1 MSAESTGT
9 RAARAAAAAWL
20 TPGAVLGPGRY
31 RLVEE
36 VGRDE
41 RCSAR
46 LWRGLD
52 AVLERE
58 VALTLFI
65 ADPGDTAAIADI
77 RAVVQQALS
86 TARLETGG
94 AARVL
99 DVLEPEPVGAGPTVA
114 AVVAEWTAGH
124 DLVEFVRAGLPTP
137 SVAAGML
144 APLAGAVDAAHRAG
158 LVLGSDHPQRIRI
171 MADGRARL
179 AFPGAP
185 VGTHARDDVRGLGAV
200 LYLVLTGHW
209 ALGDDSPALPAAPR
223 GPEGNVVSPRS
234 LRPTVPLELS
244 TLAVRCLADSSTGG
258 VHTGAAVLRVLERGG
273 IELSGI
279 ERGAVTGE
287 VEPQST
293 NGVADRGSVW
303 HGPEEDPPPS
313 RERRTKLGIG
323 VAALVVA
330 TLFIVGWLGVKVASV
345 FGGDEGAPPAVVIEA
360 QEPAD
365 GAPVPAAP
373 ADPAEIGPGETGA
386 VKIDEVAVYDV
397 LGNGN
402 PDNRGDVE
410 LLVDGDS
417 DTGWST
423 DTYREQFPALK
434 PGVGVLLT
442 FAESVA
448 LSSVTLDSPSPGT
461 VVEIRSAPSADADF
475 DETTLL
481 GTETLDRGSTQIPL
495 RAAPPT
501 RYLVVWITRLA
512 GGGAD
517 NVSELSELDVQR
529 AS

>member
-9 RAARAAAAAWL
+9 EAARAAAWL

-31 RLVEE
+31 RLVDE
-36 VGRDE
+36 VGRDD
-41 RCSAR
+41 RCGAR

-65 ADPGDTAAIADI
+65 ADPGDTAAVRDI

-86 TARLETGG
+86 TARLATAG

-99 DVLEPEPVGAGPTVA
+99 DVLEPEPAGAGQTVA
-114 AVVAEWTAGH
+114 AVVAEWTAGR
-124 DLVEFVRAGLPTP
+124 DLVEFVRARLPAP

-144 APLAGAVDAAHRAG
+144 APLAGAVDDAHRAG
-158 LVLGSDHPQRIRI
+158 LVLGSDHPQRIRVTT
-171 MADGRARL
+171 DGNARL

-185 VGTHARDDVRGLGAV
+185 VGTNPHDDIRGLGAV
-200 LYLVLTGHW
+200 LYLLLTGHW
-209 ALGDDSPALPAAPR
+209 ALDGGSPALPAAPR

-244 TLAVRCLADSSTGG
+244 TLAVRCLADSSAGG
-258 VHTGAAVLRVLERGG
+258 VHTGAAVRRVLEH
-273 IELSGI
+273 ST
-279 ERGAVTGE
+279 ATGD
-287 VEPQST
+287 VEPQSP
-293 NGVADRGSVW
+293 NGTADRGSVW
-303 HGPEEDPPPS
+303 HAPEEEPPPS

-323 VAALVVA
+323 VAALVAA
-330 TLFIVGWLGVKVASV
+330 TLLIIGWLGVQVSSV
-345 FGGDEGAPPAVVIEA
+345 FGDDEGTPPAVVIEA
-360 QEPAD
+360 QQPAN
-365 GAPVPAAP
+365 GAPVPAGPP
-373 ADPAEIGPGETGA
+373 AGVVEI
-386 VKIDEVAVYDV
+386 DDVAVYDV
-397 LGNGN
+397 LGNGA
-402 PDNRGDVE
+402 PDNPGDAE

-417 DTGWST
+417 DTSWST

-442 FAESVA
+442 LAEPVA

-481 GTETLDRGSTQIPL
+481 GTATLDEGSTPIPL

-501 RYLVVWITRLA
+501 RYLVVWITELS

-517 NVSELSELDVQR
+517 NVSKLSELDVQR